1 MTGTVL
7 LTLGRLPKGLDL
19 ARSFARAGGRVL
31 VADPHRRHLV
41 GASRSVARSFQVAP
55 PAESPARYLD
65 DLAAIIAR
73 ENVDLVLPVSEE
85 ILYVSALHGR
95 VDPRVRV
102 FAMPQAELLALHD
115 KAGFVDVAR
124 AAGLN
129 VPDSAIGGT
138 PASASIST
146 TGDVI
151 VKPRHGCA
159 GGGVRRFK
167 AGAPID
173 AGPDDVVQ
181 RFVPG
186 AERSACALAHEGV
199 MQGCAI
205 YRGFVMSGTVA
216 VAFERV
222 DDPPILRWVEAFVAA
237 TRFTGFISFD
247 FIVDDAGTPWGIEC
261 NPRLTSGVHFMM
273 TQDLAPAIMQ
283 SRQQVRLRPERR
295 LQQFWACLTETQGR
309 FGQWPAFRR
318 NLANL
323 FRTPD
328 VTWSASDPWPLIGM
342 PWTAWPIISASRARR
357 VSFGEAA
364 SRDILW
370 REEGGAVASG
380 SAWPSAR
387 SAA

>member
-7 LTLGRLPKGLDL
+7 LTLGRLPKGLEL

-41 GASRSVARSFQVAP
+41 GASRSVARSFQVAA
-55 PAESPARYLD
+55 PAESPEKYLD

-95 VDPRVRV
+95 VDPRVRI
-102 FAMPQAELLALHD
+102 FAMAQADLLALHD
-115 KAGFVDVAR
+115 KANFVDVAR
-124 AAGLN
+124 AAGLT

-138 PASASIST
+138 KAACAISAA
-146 TGDVI
+146 GEVI

-167 AGAPID
+167 AGAPVD
-173 AGPDDVVQ
+173 AGPETVVQ

-186 AERSACALAHEGV
+186 AEHSACALAHEGV
-199 MQGCAI
+199 VQGCAI

-222 DDPPILRWVEAFVAA
+222 DEPAILRWVEAFVAA
-237 TRFTGFISFD
+237 ARFTGFISFD
-247 FIVDDAGTPWGIEC
+247 FIVDEAGTPWGIEC
-261 NPRLTSGVHFMM
+261 NPRLTSGVHFMVAD
-273 TQDLAPAIMQ
+273 DLAPAIMEP
-283 SRQQVRLRPERR
+283 RHRVRLRPERR

-309 FGQWPAFRR
+309 IGQWPAFRR
-318 NLANL
+318 NLASL
-323 FRTPD
+323 VRTPD
-328 VTWSASDPWPLIGM
+328 VTWSAADPWPLIGM
-342 PWTAWPIISASRARR
+342 PWTAWPIISQSRARR

-370 REEGGAVASG
+370 RGE
-380 SAWPSAR
+380 PSPSPAR
-387 SAA
+387 SGARDAA